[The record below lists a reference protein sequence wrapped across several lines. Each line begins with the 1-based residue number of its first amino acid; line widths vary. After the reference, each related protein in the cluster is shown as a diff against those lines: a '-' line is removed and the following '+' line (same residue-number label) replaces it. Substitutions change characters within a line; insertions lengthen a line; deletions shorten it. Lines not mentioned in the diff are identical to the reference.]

1 VGALPDIDA
10 GLLERALARSRDG
23 FLLSDV
29 TRPGSPVVYANASFE
44 TLTGYGQAD
53 ILGRNCSFLQG
64 EGSDPAAVEEMS
76 RTLREGGSC
85 EVTLLNYRKDGTP
98 FWNEVKLSPVCA
110 EDGSLTH
117 YVGTQHDVTAR
128 VESEAAPAG
137 ETILLV
143 EDQDPIRRLIKR
155 ILARRGYTVL
165 DAAHPEEALRLFEGH
180 DGAIDLVLTDMVMPG
195 MSGRALAERL
205 AGREPGIGQLFM
217 SGYPDDAVVS
227 SGPGGQNH
235 VFLQKPFTEQALLE
249 GVRRA
254 MPERVLTP
262 TVNAA

>member
-10 GLLERALARSRDG
+10 GLLERALARRRDH

-44 TLTGYGQAD
+44 TLTGYSDTD
-53 ILGRNCSFLQG
+53 ILGRNCSLG

-85 EVTLLNYRKDGTP
+85 EVTLLNYRNDGTP

-128 VESEAAPAG
+128 VESEAA
-137 ETILLV
+137 
-143 EDQDPIRRLIKR
+143 
-155 ILARRGYTVL
+155 
-165 DAAHPEEALRLFEGH
+165 
-180 DGAIDLVLTDMVMPG
+180 
-195 MSGRALAERL
+195 
-205 AGREPGIGQLFM
+205 
-217 SGYPDDAVVS
+217 
-227 SGPGGQNH
+227 
-235 VFLQKPFTEQALLE
+235 
-249 GVRRA
+249 RRA
-254 MPERVLTP
+254 EEERYRSVVGPSTR
-262 TVNAA
+262 ASSS